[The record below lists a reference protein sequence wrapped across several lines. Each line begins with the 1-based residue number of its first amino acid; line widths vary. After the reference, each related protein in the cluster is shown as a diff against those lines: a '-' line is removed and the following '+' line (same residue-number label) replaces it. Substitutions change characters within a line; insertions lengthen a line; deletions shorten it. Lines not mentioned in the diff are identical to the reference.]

1 MTDSCDSHQCS
12 CDGQVTGSGQEL
24 TVYSKHFELACSS
37 GLTYF
42 SACHAGCQEAG
53 WDPDQ
58 SSSLYYGCGCL
69 EAAASPPPPAAGIT
83 RESLNVATPGIC
95 DAGCTVVPLAVIL
108 FFCILFMFMGT
119 MPGLVASLRYSKP
132 YYAISF

>member
-1 MTDSCDSHQCS
+1 MTDSCAANQCS
-12 CDGQVTGSGQEL
+12 CDGQMTGSGSDL

-53 WDPDQ
+53 HDDDQ
-58 SSSLYYGCGCL
+58 SLYYGCGCL
-69 EAAASPPPPAAGIT
+69 DSSNT
-83 RESLNVATPGIC
+83 TTLSRESLNVATPGIC

-119 MPGLVASLRYSKP
+119 MPGLVASLR
-132 YYAISF
+132 